1 MIKRKKAIRVLAEA
15 LFLLIDRIYM
25 LIYNEGVRMFKFSWE
40 FS

>member
-1 MIKRKKAIRVLAEA
+1 MIKQKSDPGLAET